1 MIKRVID
8 GIECVFYEQ
17 NLSNDNLVLM
27 RCGSEQLTTKQT
39 KYHINK
45 VISVISYLIEGG
57 SILDERLDKYSTA
70 LSVFN
75 AIKAVLN
82 LRKPNINPSIEA
94 GKIAI
99 DVIKEISLM
108 EIKDPIP
115 RAAIKSISIVAKFM
129 LDMGGGDE

>member
-8 GIECVFYEQ
+8 GVECIFYEQ

-27 RCGSEQLTTKQT
+27 KCGSEQLTTKQT
-39 KYHINK
+39 KNHIDK

-57 SILDERLDKYSTA
+57 SIIDDRLEKYSTA

-75 AIKAVLN
+75 AIKAALN
-82 LRKPNINPSIEA
+82 LRKPNINPTVEA

-99 DVIKEISLM
+99 DVVTEISLM

-115 RAAIKSISIVAKFM
+115 RAAIKSISFVAKVL
-129 LDMGGGDE
+129 LDVGGGNE